1 MPRHDIYPAPSGAG
15 YLLDI
20 QADLLDALNTRVV
33 VPLLPKSQAPAPA
46 NRLNPVFSVEGQD
59 VVMVSQFLSA
69 VPVSVLGKSLG
80 NLSEQADE
88 ITAAIDMVTQGF

>member
-1 MPRHDIYPAPSGAG
+1 MARHDIYAAPSGVG
-15 YLLDI
+15 YVLDI

-33 VPLLPKSQAPAPA
+33 VPLMPRSEAPAPA
-46 NRLNPVFSVEGQD
+46 KRLNPIFTIDGQE

-69 VPVSVLGKSLG
+69 VPLFALGKQIG
-80 NLSEQADE
+80 NLADQTDQ